1 MLYKYIYTHSDKSKR
16 QMKYISIYIYVVIF
30 FVAHIGGLR
39 RGGKNQR
46 CYFSADVLR
55 NETKKIEGDRRKKI

>member
-39 RGGKNQR
+39 RGGKKSKMLFL
-46 CYFSADVLR
+46 C
-55 NETKKIEGDRRKKI
+55 

>member
-30 FVAHIGGLR
+30 FVAHIGGLS
-39 RGGKNQR
+39 GGGNQR

-55 NETKKIEGDRRKKI
+55 NEAKKRERERRKKI

>member
-30 FVAHIGGLR
+30 FVAHIGGAER
-39 RGGKNQR
+39 WGKSKMLFL
-46 CYFSADVLR
+46 C
-55 NETKKIEGDRRKKI
+55 